1 MEERESLTVRFPVGL
16 LTQLKLH
23 KSQNESLN
31 DVVIKALEREIRY
44 RKSLAAHHRIVAR
57 RESIRRRTGIQQ
69 SSATLIRQLREGD
82 GRDD

>member
-23 KSQNESLN
+23 KSQDESLN
-31 DVVIKALEREIRY
+31 DAVIKALEREIRY
-44 RKSLAAHHRIVAR
+44 CKGLAAHHKIVAR
-57 RESIRRRTGIQQ
+57 CESIRRRTGTQQ
-69 SSATLIRQLREGD
+69 SPVILIRQLREGD